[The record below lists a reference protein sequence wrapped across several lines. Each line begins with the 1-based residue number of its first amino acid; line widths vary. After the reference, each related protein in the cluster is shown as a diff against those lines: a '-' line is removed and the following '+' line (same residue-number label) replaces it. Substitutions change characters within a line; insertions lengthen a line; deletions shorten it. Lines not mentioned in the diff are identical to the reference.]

1 MKKLTI
7 FALALLGWFSTA
19 NAGPIQ
25 GVNFGVSLQAGVF
38 EVDGASEKFSGAH
51 SGGASPGDVTKKNTE
66 HGDEAEGLFVIP
78 SLFLEARLTDQFSIG
93 VDYVPESL
101 ESETA
106 ENKQA
111 DITTSTTSTDR
122 TNTVQV
128 DFEDLTTIYVMI
140 KPNGS
145 GSGPYIKAGVMSV
158 DVNTNENLGTGGA
171 YGNTNLD
178 GTMLGIGYDMERDN
192 GVFLRAEASL
202 MEMDGVTLTNTN
214 DSAKQITA
222 DGISGYGAKV
232 SLGRSF

>member
-19 NAGPIQ
+19 NAAPIQ

-38 EVDGASEKFSGAH
+38 EVDGAAEKFTGAH

-128 DFEDLTTIYVMI
+128 DFEDLTTVYVMI

-145 GSGPYIKAGVMSV
+145 GSGPYIKAGMMSV

-171 YGNTNLD
+171 YGNTTIDGYSIALGYSMDMADGMFARFEASYMDLD
-178 GTMLGIGYDMERDN
+178 G
-192 GVFLRAEASL
+192 A
-202 MEMDGVTLTNTN
+202 TLTNDN
-214 DSAKQITA
+214 DSTKSVKA
-222 DGISGYGAKV
+222 DGISGYGAGISVGK
-232 SLGRSF
+232 SF